1 MDGLLHAMAF
11 MMLLLIGWVIWSDK
25 PLTIDNHTCLY
36 VRIFSVPVVSILP
49 ICHKR
54 LNEGLQLNAFAIDY
68 CDLKIKV
75 CYSCLQHYGTAQ
87 AMRLNCSNLKI
98 LPDCIVMNGIKK
110 YCYIALASSINCVTF
125 LVQQNLSNS
134 SIYSIRYFFVGPDR
148 IPIFCVHFCSS
159 IYSFRH
165 LFLALRRVL
174 FG

>member
-1 MDGLLHAMAF
+1 MAYCMRWLLWCF
-11 MMLLLIGWVIWSDK
+11 CLLAESYEAINHW
-25 PLTIDNHTCLY
+25 PLTTTLVY
-36 VRIFSVPVVSILP
+36 MYWIFSVPVGSILP

-54 LNEGLQLNAFAIDY
+54 LNESLQLNAFAIDY

-98 LPDCIVMNGIKK
+98 SPDCIVMNGIKK
-110 YCYIALASSINCVTF
+110 YCYITLPSSINCVTF
-125 LVQQNLSNS
+125 LVQSNLSIS